1 MFALASHQG
10 SARLIRLRRRA
21 ASSRRAALLVVG
33 ASVLL
38 LTTVELLAE
47 RAPTRASALP
57 YAVGAL
63 AMFVLALPACA
74 ATQVVWALREQE
86 ARAAEREVFAAPAH
100 PTTGRL
106 VARLAVAG
114 CWAVLLL
121 LGLTVPR
128 LFTEAGM
135 YGAADR
141 LGTAAQT
148 LALACYMGG
157 MAFILWWGRDL
168 VTAVARRHPPA
179 DPWDA
184 GRAEGR
190 TPRAAAVTAVTLLLA
205 LVAARAHLWEP
216 GGAVVLVLA
225 GAAAAACGV
234 AVLGGTP
241 TRSGPA
247 CGVGHP

>member
-1 MFALASHQG
+1 MH
-10 SARLIRLRRRA
+10 LRHRA
-21 ASSRRAALLVVG
+21 ASSRKAALLVVG
-33 ASVLL
+33 VSVLL

-47 RAPTRASALP
+47 RAPTRAATLP

-63 AMFVLALPACA
+63 AVFVLALPALA
-74 ATQVVWALREQE
+74 ATQVMWALREQE
-86 ARAAEREVFAAPAH
+86 ARAAEREVFAASAH
-100 PTTGRL
+100 PTTTRL

-135 YGAADR
+135 YGTADQ

-168 VTAVARRHPPA
+168 VTAVARRRPPT

-184 GRAEGR
+184 GRAER
-190 TPRAAAVTAVTLLLA
+190 RAPRAAPDTAVTLPLA
-205 LVAARAHLWEP
+205 LAAARAHLWEP
-216 GGAVVLVLA
+216 GGAMVLVLA
-225 GAAAAACGV
+225 GTSATACGV
-234 AVLGGTP
+234 AVLGGAP